1 MANNDTI
8 TATIF
13 ARRNGFRSSVDFV
26 GFWKPKGFNVFKV
39 KTQVGND
46 GNVTIGLPTFVLVK
60 QRKARFASPDSINSI
75 IGYFNND

>member
-1 MANNDTI
+1 MANNDAI

-13 ARRNGFRSSVDFV
+13 ARRNGFRSGVDFV

-46 GNVTIGLPTFVLVK
+46 GKCNNRIANFRIG
-60 QRKARFASPDSINSI
+60 KAKESAFCFP
-75 IGYFNND
+75 GFNQFDNWLFQ

>member
-13 ARRNGFRSSVDFV
+13 ARRNGFRSGVDFV
-26 GFWKPKGFNVFKV
+26 GFWEPKGFNVFKV

-60 QRKARFASPDSINSI
+60 QGKARFASPDSINSI
-75 IGYFNND
+75 IGYFND